1 MHVLER
7 RDVGKMYVG
16 EKVCW
21 WICMKLYVD
30 TFTNIQKKFENIHRQ
45 PSKMKLV

>member
-7 RDVGKMYVG
+7 RDVGEMYVG

-30 TFTNIQKKFENIHRQ
+30 TFTNIQKSLRTSTDNPLK
-45 PSKMKLV
+45 